1 MLRDEHIIVSIYD
14 LEMLGLTV
22 SLKHLADGC
31 CVSLATVH
39 LLAKGLEACFL
50 LLQILLLFVVYGSF
64 PIKPCFAGGHWN
76 HTQSTMEYLS

>member
-1 MLRDEHIIVSIYD
+1 MGAV
-14 LEMLGLTV
+14 
-22 SLKHLADGC
+22 
-31 CVSLATVH
+31 CVWQLYIC
-39 LLAKGLEACFL
+39 LEACFL